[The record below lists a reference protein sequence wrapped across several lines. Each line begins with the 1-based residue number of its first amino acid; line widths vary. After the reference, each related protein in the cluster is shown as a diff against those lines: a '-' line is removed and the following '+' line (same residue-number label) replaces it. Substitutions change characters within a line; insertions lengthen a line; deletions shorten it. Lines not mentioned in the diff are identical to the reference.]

1 MFSLAGDYVVSLM
14 LGWPGALLG
23 VLLLIYLIE
32 QSLDRRF
39 FVSTRVKLVFAAV
52 ILVVGAITER
62 PSLPAPGDVD
72 IQRARELREQHARD
86 VGAHDAQEQ
95 PRHDGDSDERLKSE
109 VDSLRK
115 ELETERPRQR

>member
-14 LGWPGALLG
+14 RGWPGALLG

-39 FVSTRVKLVFAAV
+39 FVSTRVKLVLAAV
-52 ILVVGAITER
+52 ILVVGAITVH
-62 PSLPAPGDVD
+62 PSLPAPGDAD
-72 IQRARELREQHARD
+72 IQRAREFREQHARD
-86 VGAHDAQEQ
+86 AAAHDAQEQ
-95 PRHDGDSDERLKSE
+95 PHHDGESDERLKSE

-115 ELETERPRQR
+115 ELETERPGQR